1 VRSHRLR
8 SVLIVV
14 IALGCAA
21 PAAARSLRDT
31 LADASETVGIQ
42 SGSAFNALANAIAN
56 TAANN
61 LPIISASAGFTY
73 RYNPELEVFERSAE
87 TLGPIFLERPETLG
101 QGKFNVNVSYQFVK
115 FNSFDGTDLEDLQG
129 EGQIVLRNVDAAGN
143 LLGFEADN
151 LRYSMQ
157 LRNHIAAFSFTY
169 GVLDN
174 LDVNLLLPLMNTAL
188 DLGVT
193 RQRIQTAGPDGVF
206 APNSG
211 PVVTGIS
218 DDSKFGPGDLL
229 LRLKYQLPRADWLRS
244 AFGLLFRF
252 PTGNEDNFQGTGDF
266 WVTPAF
272 YASTLL
278 WDRVEPFVNAA
289 LDFDMNNS
297 ALSQAR
303 YGAGFD
309 VDVVSWAGLV
319 VAFLGRSQ
327 LDNPV
332 EPGETDFLY
341 LLPSGQTARRPLL
354 GIDLGRKDFFDFSF
368 GGRVVVWR
376 NVMLF
381 ANAIYALNDEGLRD
395 DNFIPTFG
403 VEGTF

>member
-1 VRSHRLR
+1 VSHRLR
-8 SVLIVV
+8 TFLVMVSVLGL
-14 IALGCAA
+14 AG
-21 PAAARSLRDT
+21 PAAGRSLRDT
-31 LADASETVGIQ
+31 LAGASESVGIR
-42 SGSAFNALANAIAN
+42 SGGAFNALADAIAN

-61 LPIISASAGFTY
+61 IPVISASAGFTY

-101 QGKFNVNVSYQFVK
+101 QGKFNANVSYQFVK

-129 EGQIVLRNVDAAGN
+129 EGQVVLRNVAAGN
-143 LLGFEADN
+143 LVGFEADD
-151 LRYSMQ
+151 LRYNLK

-174 LDVNLLLPLMNTAL
+174 LDVNLLLPVINTAL
-188 DLGVT
+188 DVAVT
-193 RQRIQTAGPDGVF
+193 RQQVFTAGPDGDF
-206 APNSG
+206 APNTG
-211 PVVTGIS
+211 PVITGSS

-229 LRLKYQLPRADWLRS
+229 LRLKYQLPRADWFRS
-244 AFGLLFRF
+244 AFGLQFRF
-252 PTGNEDNFQGTGDF
+252 PTGDEDNFQGTGDF
-266 WVTPAF
+266 WITPAF

-289 LDFDMNNS
+289 LDFDTNNS
-297 ALSQAR
+297 VLSQAR

-327 LDNPV
+327 LDDPV

-368 GGRVVVWR
+368 GGRVVVWQ

-381 ANAIYALNDEGLRD
+381 ANAIFALNDDGLRD
-395 DNFIPTFG
+395 DNFIPTIGF
-403 VEGTF
+403 EGTF